1 MADFFIMLYSLYHIN
16 SISPYQVIKDTEET
30 VRFITDDGVE
40 YMVAFIEDDNLE
52 IDHAYQLVISNISKT
67 KTKGVDIKIGQT
79 IAAIVNCFFIDNQNV
94 LLFICDISDS
104 HQAARNRKFSSWF
117 QQYADLSNMMM
128 ETEVILVEDNAY
140 FISVIY
146 CRNSGKA
153 LSVSQIFHSY
163 IHDLKSK
170 LDY

>member
-1 MADFFIMLYSLYHIN
+1 MLYSLHHIN

-79 IAAIVNCFFIDNQNV
+79 IAAIVNSFFIDNQNV

-104 HQAARNRKFSSWF
+104 HQAARNRKFIF
-117 QQYADLSNMMM
+117 MISN
-128 ETEVILVEDNAY
+128 LN
-140 FISVIY
+140 
-146 CRNSGKA
+146 
-153 LSVSQIFHSY
+153 
-163 IHDLKSK
+163 
-170 LDY
+170 

>member
-1 MADFFIMLYSLYHIN
+1 MLYSLHHIN

-67 KTKGVDIKIGQT
+67 KTKGPFLLIIRMYCYLYVIFP
-79 IAAIVNCFFIDNQNV
+79 IVIRQP
-94 LLFICDISDS
+94 
-104 HQAARNRKFSSWF
+104 ATGSS
-117 QQYADLSNMMM
+117 L
-128 ETEVILVEDNAY
+128 
-140 FISVIY
+140 
-146 CRNSGKA
+146 
-153 LSVSQIFHSY
+153 
-163 IHDLKSK
+163 HDLKSK

>member
-1 MADFFIMLYSLYHIN
+1 MLYSLHHIN

-40 YMVAFIEDDNLE
+40 YMVA
-52 IDHAYQLVISNISKT
+52 
-67 KTKGVDIKIGQT
+67 
-79 IAAIVNCFFIDNQNV
+79 
-94 LLFICDISDS
+94 
-104 HQAARNRKFSSWF
+104 
-117 QQYADLSNMMM
+117 
-128 ETEVILVEDNAY
+128 
-140 FISVIY
+140 
-146 CRNSGKA
+146 